1 MKGWRDSVLAGGDEH
16 GKGMEEEGEGAKGGR
31 EEYRGKEAVV
41 SQSLC

>member
-31 EEYRGKEAVV
+31 EEYGWFAV
-41 SQSLC
+41 SRHQ